1 MRERDRQDSDLL
13 PVVKVKPAAHVLP
26 HNLRLGGD
34 GAAVQAAAPHG
45 QTGSPVADWQGDSD
59 SHSDRRRDS
68 PWWPDIL
75 MQADAGN
82 MPCLKW

>member
-1 MRERDRQDSDLL
+1 MFCEERGEREGQTDSDLL

-45 QTGSPVADWQGDSD
+45 QTGSPVAD
-59 SHSDRRRDS
+59 
-68 PWWPDIL
+68 
-75 MQADAGN
+75 
-82 MPCLKW
+82 

>member
-45 QTGSPVADWQGDSD
+45 QTGSPVAD
-59 SHSDRRRDS
+59 
-68 PWWPDIL
+68 
-75 MQADAGN
+75 
-82 MPCLKW
+82 